1 MKAYSVL
8 PKYYE
13 YLMADCDYEKWS
25 QYLSSGILRFA
36 KGKSGADIGCG
47 SGVFTRALSK
57 CGFDVYGVDVS
68 PEMLCEAVRMNG
80 ETGMRLTYVLQDA
93 AAFRPMKK
101 LDFVTAVTDCFN
113 YLSPARLGV
122 ALKRIHAGLKKGGV
136 LYFDVSSEK
145 KLRHTLADNVFCE
158 DGEEVSYIWFNT
170 LQSDSVKMELTFFVK
185 ESDGKYARY
194 EEEHVQYIYTE
205 TELLKMLET
214 AGFETLLVEGF
225 LGQEDKKDSERI
237 HVFARAK

>member
-25 QYLSSGILRFA
+25 QYLSNGILRFA

-47 SGVFTRALSK
+47 SGVFTRALAK
-57 CGFDVYGVDVS
+57 RGFDVYGTDIS
-68 PEMLCEAVRMNG
+68 KEMLCEAERMNG

-113 YLSPARLGV
+113 YLPPARLV
-122 ALKRIHAGLKKGGV
+122 TALKRVHAGLKKGGI

-225 LGQEDKKDSERI
+225 LGQENKEDSDRI